1 MRPPEA
7 QRRSAAARARPKTP
21 SIDSER
27 RAAIAKSQVVS
38 RTLVAGAYFEVSA
51 WSESSLYTPR
61 ERAALAWTEA
71 VTRISEAHAPDAD
84 YEELRRHF
92 TEKEMVDLTV
102 LIGMINLWNRLL
114 ISFRAEYPAE
124 SEAAR

>member
-38 RTLVAGAYFEVSA
+38 RTLVAGAYFEVSNRLKNSRRVA
-51 WSESSLYTPR
+51 TRCDHTATSFLGF
-61 ERAALAWTEA
+61 AMLASIRQ
-71 VTRISEAHAPDAD
+71 RISFVHAA
-84 YEELRRHF
+84 
-92 TEKEMVDLTV
+92 
-102 LIGMINLWNRLL
+102 
-114 ISFRAEYPAE
+114 
-124 SEAAR
+124 

>member
-38 RTLVAGAYFEVSA
+38 RTLVAGAYFEVSS
-51 WSESSLYTPR
+51 WR
-61 ERAALAWTEA
+61 RGTE
-71 VTRISEAHAPDAD
+71 
-84 YEELRRHF
+84 
-92 TEKEMVDLTV
+92 
-102 LIGMINLWNRLL
+102 GRL
-114 ISFRAEYPAE
+114 
-124 SEAAR
+124 AARVAAARRIAYGCFVPSGSFCHS

>member
-38 RTLVAGAYFEVSA
+38 RTLVAGAYFEVPSLPTWIQQCCQTDELAMLIQLRCDSA
-51 WSESSLYTPR
+51 GNEDYLGAVSVVR
-61 ERAALAWTEA
+61 EER
-71 VTRISEAHAPDAD
+71 
-84 YEELRRHF
+84 
-92 TEKEMVDLTV
+92 
-102 LIGMINLWNRLL
+102 
-114 ISFRAEYPAE
+114 
-124 SEAAR
+124 

>member
-38 RTLVAGAYFEVSA
+38 RTLVAGAYFEVSY
-51 WSESSLYTPR
+51 WRRQVRGEGSLSPLPVVLTPR
-61 ERAALAWTEA
+61 ET
-71 VTRISEAHAPDAD
+71 
-84 YEELRRHF
+84 
-92 TEKEMVDLTV
+92 KEVAGGLNPQPLPPGYKLPPV
-102 LIGMINLWNRLL
+102 YRLSANLD
-114 ISFRAEYPAE
+114 
-124 SEAAR
+124 

>member
-38 RTLVAGAYFEVSA
+38 RTLVAGAYFEVSDI
-51 WSESSLYTPR
+51 
-61 ERAALAWTEA
+61 AAGWPTTSADA
-71 VTRISEAHAPDAD
+71 VKVAST
-84 YEELRRHF
+84 
-92 TEKEMVDLTV
+92 
-102 LIGMINLWNRLL
+102 
-114 ISFRAEYPAE
+114 
-124 SEAAR
+124 

>member
-38 RTLVAGAYFEVSA
+38 RTLVAGAYFEVSTCFTGVSRR
-51 WSESSLYTPR
+51 SEQIIEEQQRRMAASGGEALESLHQLKRDAVEIKQALLRGEIRLMADILGRSWEAKSAPR
-61 ERAALAWTEA
+61 SA
-71 VTRISEAHAPDAD
+71 
-84 YEELRRHF
+84 
-92 TEKEMVDLTV
+92 
-102 LIGMINLWNRLL
+102 
-114 ISFRAEYPAE
+114 
-124 SEAAR
+124 

>member
-38 RTLVAGAYFEVSA
+38 RTLVAGAYFEVSK
-51 WSESSLYTPR
+51 WLIKDMK
-61 ERAALAWTEA
+61 AAA
-71 VTRISEAHAPDAD
+71 VP
-84 YEELRRHF
+84 EL
-92 TEKEMVDLTV
+92 
-102 LIGMINLWNRLL
+102 
-114 ISFRAEYPAE
+114 
-124 SEAAR
+124 